1 MLLALSYVWIVFVVA
16 AIVCGAATGR
26 LDAVGNAALDGA
38 AEAVKLT
45 ISLAG
50 TLCLWNGVLEVMRA
64 AGIDRAI
71 ARLTRPLLRRL
82 LPDAADNDEALGAAA
97 ANISANLLGLGNA
110 ATPTGIRAARLMAN
124 GERATDSLC
133 AFVVLNTASIQ
144 LIPATVAALRSSL
157 GAASPFDILPATLC
171 SSLCALAAG
180 LCAERVF
187 RRFTQERRP

>member
-1 MLLALSYVWIVFVVA
+1 MSYVWIVFVVA
-16 AIVCGAATGR
+16 AIVCGAVTGR
-26 LDAVGNAALDGA
+26 LDAVGSAALEGA

-50 TLCLWNGVLEVMRA
+50 ALCLWNGVLEVMRA

-71 ARLTRPLLRRL
+71 AKAARPLLRRL
-82 LPDAADNDEALGAAA
+82 LPDVAENDEALGAVA

-110 ATPTGIRAARLMAN
+110 ATPTGIRASKLMAR
-124 GERATDSLC
+124 GDRATDSLC

-157 GAASPFDILPATLC
+157 GASSPFDILPATLL
-171 SSLCALAAG
+171 SSLCALVAG
-180 LCAERVF
+180 LAAERLF
-187 RRFTQERRP
+187 RRFTREDRL

>member
-1 MLLALSYVWIVFVVA
+1 MVMSYVWIVFVVA
-16 AIVCGAATGR
+16 AIVCGAVTGR
-26 LDAVGNAALDGA
+26 LDAVGSAALEGA

-50 TLCLWNGVLEVMRA
+50 ALCLWNGVLEVMRA

-71 ARLTRPLLRRL
+71 AKAARPLLRRL
-82 LPDAADNDEALGAAA
+82 LPDVAENDEALGAVA

-110 ATPTGIRAARLMAN
+110 ATPTGIRASKLMAR
-124 GERATDSLC
+124 GDRATDSLC

-157 GAASPFDILPATLC
+157 GASSPFDILPATLL
-171 SSLCALAAG
+171 SSLCALVAG
-180 LCAERVF
+180 LAAERLF
-187 RRFTQERRP
+187 RRFTREDRL

>member
-1 MLLALSYVWIVFVVA
+1 MTLSYVWIVFVVA
-16 AIVCGAATGR
+16 SIVCGALNGR
-26 LDAVGNAALDGA
+26 LDAVGSAALDGA

-71 ARLTRPLLRRL
+71 AKVTRPLLRRL

-110 ATPTGIRAARLMAN
+110 ATPTGIRAAKLMAN

-157 GAASPFDILPATLC
+157 GASSPFDILPATLC

-187 RRFTQERRP
+187 RRFTRERHP

>member
-1 MLLALSYVWIVFVVA
+1 MALSYVWIVFVVA
-16 AIVCGAATGR
+16 AIVCGAVTGR

-71 ARLTRPLLRRL
+71 AKATRPLLRRL
-82 LPDAADNDEALGAAA
+82 LPDAADNDEVLGAAA

-110 ATPTGIRAARLMAN
+110 ATPTGIRAARLMAS

-157 GAASPFDILPATLC
+157 GASSPFDILPATLC

-187 RRFTQERRP
+187 RRFTRERHP